1 MIIDVDYL
9 RTIRPI
15 AENID
20 PNRLRMFITEAE
32 KIDILPAIGA
42 TLYRKLDGFGPVIID
57 NNDTLLLDEN
67 GHPISV
73 NAEAY
78 VSDEEALL
86 LTGGYYTDSCGCE
99 QYFEGLCLA
108 LAYLSYARLLRE
120 HSLNVTAYGVVIKE
134 GELSS
139 PAEMRD
145 ISGASLNTQ
154 KIGEAYLGRTLQYW
168 RSVSG
173 CKGCAGGNTPSKRN
187 PRFLKIGK

>member
-1 MIIDVDYL
+1 MIIDVDYI
-9 RTIRPI
+9 RTIRPV

-42 TLYRKLDGFGPVIID
+42 GLYRKLDGFGPVTID
-57 NNDTLLLDEN
+57 SDGTLLLDEH
-67 GHPISV
+67 GHPIFV
-73 NAEAY
+73 NAEAPI
-78 VSDEEALL
+78 SDNEALL
-86 LTGGYYTDSCGCE
+86 LTGGYYTDNCGCE

-108 LAYLSYARLLRE
+108 LAYLAYARLLRE

-139 PAEMRD
+139 PADTRD
-145 ISGASLNTQ
+145 ISGAALNTQ
-154 KIGEAYLGRTLQYW
+154 HIGEAYLGRTLRYW
-168 RSVSG
+168 HHISQ
-173 CKGCAGGNTPSKRN
+173 CKGCGGVTPSKRN

>member
-32 KIDILPAIGA
+32 RDVILPAIGA
-42 TLYRKLDGFGPVIID
+42 GLYRKLDGFGAVTID
-57 NNDTLLLDEN
+57 ADGTLLLDEQ
-67 GHPISV
+67 GHPIFV
-73 NAEAY
+73 NADAY

-86 LTGGYYTDSCGCE
+86 LTGGYYTDNCGSE
-99 QYFEGLCLA
+99 QYFEGLCMA
-108 LAYLSYARLLRE
+108 LAYLAYARLLRE

-134 GELSS
+134 GELSR
-139 PAEMRD
+139 PADIRD

-154 KIGEAYLGRTLQYW
+154 NKGEAYLGRTIQYW
-168 RSVSG
+168 HHISQ
-173 CKGCAGGNTPSKRN
+173 CKGCGGVMPSKRN